1 MRKKE
6 KDISAVYIREI
17 SQGEEI
23 LEKFVVKGGRRL
35 HGEVEIS
42 GAKNAAV
49 GIIPAVILSDEP
61 CILEKRPG
69 YQRRINQPENTL

>member
-1 MRKKE
+1 M
-6 KDISAVYIREI
+6 
-17 SQGEEI
+17 
-23 LEKFVVKGGRRL
+23 EKFVVKGGRCL

-61 CILEKRPG
+61 CILAGTNHQQKHI
-69 YQRRINQPENTL
+69 QNRRKQDQ